1 MSKEALKPLIS
12 VIVPVHNGQDF
23 LENCV
28 DTICAQTYP
37 NVEVILVDDGS
48 VDNTNAICTRLCREK
63 ENISLITME
72 DLGVSAARNRAIRQ
86 AKGEYITFVDA
97 DDRIHPQMLSVLA
110 DCLEETESDLA
121 GCGFF
126 AWQDEASWKE
136 GSGKIQMQDV
146 QALGRNAVIHSAE
159 EFVLNG
165 ILKNNTRCWSKLYR
179 RNCFD
184 NTLFREGLT
193 IGEDMMFLV
202 DMVPYLKKAASVEF
216 AGYGYFRN
224 PAGAMNRKFKP
235 SYMDQILC
243 WELAE
248 KQLCIWAQNNKNMSE
263 EQKEQITQICSA
275 RKMVSI
281 MLAAGKLAE
290 LTGAEKKS
298 SSQYSKICHEK
309 ILEAVRNK
317 TGMKLLDRGYQIKVR
332 MFSMLPGAYL
342 MLYGALQ
349 RKKKR

>member
-1 MSKEALKPLIS
+1 MKQETARPLIS

-28 DTICAQTYP
+28 DSICAQTYP
-37 NVEVILVDDGS
+37 EIEIILVDDGS
-48 VDNTNAICTRLCREK
+48 VDNTNAICTKLCKEK

-110 DCLEETESDLA
+110 DCLEETQSDLA

-126 AWQDEASWKE
+126 TWQDEASW
-136 GSGKIQMQDV
+136 QD
-146 QALGRNAVIHSAE
+146 GIGNAQLQKAQSAGCDAVVYSTE
-159 EFVLNG
+159 EFVLSG

-179 RNCFD
+179 RSCFD
-184 NTLFREGLT
+184 KTLFREGLT
-193 IGEDMMFLV
+193 IGEDMMLLV
-202 DMVPYLKKAASVEF
+202 DMVPHLKKVASVKF

-243 WELAE
+243 WELAQ
-248 KQLCIWAQNNKNMSE
+248 KQLCAWAHKNEKLSAE
-263 EQKEQITQICSA
+263 KKEQIAQICGA
-275 RKMVSI
+275 RKLVGI

-290 LTGAEKKS
+290 LTGQEKKNYAP
-298 SSQYSKICHEK
+298 YSRICHEK
-309 ILEAVRNK
+309 ILEAVRK
-317 TGMKLLDRGYQIKVR
+317 QTGMKLLDRGYQIKVR
-332 MFSMLPGAYL
+332 MFSVLPGAYL
-342 MLYGALQ
+342 TLYGALQ